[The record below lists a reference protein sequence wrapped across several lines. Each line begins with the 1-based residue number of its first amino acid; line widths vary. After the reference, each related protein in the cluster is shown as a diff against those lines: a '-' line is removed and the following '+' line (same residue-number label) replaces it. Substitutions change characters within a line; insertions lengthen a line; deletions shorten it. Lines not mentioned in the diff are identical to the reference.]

1 MTVKVPHIL
10 VVDDDWM
17 NREVIEAHLST
28 QYYRVTTANNGS
40 RALQVV
46 TDDPPDLVML
56 DVLLPDISGI
66 DVCSRIKTT
75 HESQFIPV
83 IIVTALEGEEDKV
96 RAIEAGAD
104 DFITKPFSSL
114 LLLTRVKSLL
124 RMKRLNDELQ
134 ERTDLLL
141 QVLHRHIDQDIAEII
156 LIDPDRY
163 LKLGGETR
171 RVTVFFGD
179 ISGFTAFAEQH
190 GAQEVVTVLNKIFSE
205 LTSLIFQHHG
215 TFDKYIGDEIM
226 AFFGAPVATGDDT
239 LNAVSMAYK
248 MQQSFNKIREELGP
262 NLANITLEMGL
273 HIGEAVVGNVG
284 SEQTMNY
291 TVIGDVVNT
300 AHRLQEAA
308 TGGQILISEAIYQEV
323 APMIEVEQL
332 ESKVLPGKREPMVV
346 YEVKGLKD
354 AGLP

>member
-1 MTVKVPHIL
+1 MTIKQAHIL

-28 QYYRVTTANNGS
+28 QHYRITTVNSGAK
-40 RALQVV
+40 ALEVIN
-46 TDDPPDLVML
+46 DDPPDLVML
-56 DVLLPDISGI
+56 DILLSDISGI
-66 DVCSRIKTT
+66 EVCTRIKAI
-75 HESQFIPV
+75 HELRFIPV
-83 IIVTALEGEEDKV
+83 IVITALEGEEDKV
-96 RAIEAGAD
+96 RAIDAGAD
-104 DFITKPFSSL
+104 DFMTKPFSSL
-114 LLLTRVKSLL
+114 LLMTRVKSLL

-134 ERTDLLL
+134 ERTDLLQQIL
-141 QVLHRHIDQDIAEII
+141 NRHINQDIAEII

-179 ISGFTAFAEQH
+179 ISGFTAFAELRS
-190 GAQEVVTVLNKIFSE
+190 AQEVVTILNKIFSE

-239 LNAVSMAYK
+239 LNAVSMACK
-248 MQQSFNKIREELGP
+248 MRESFNRIRDELGP
-262 NLANITLEMGL
+262 EFAGITLEMGL

-284 SEQTMNY
+284 SEQAMNY

-308 TGGQILISEAIYQEV
+308 NGGQILISDDIYQEIGEMLD
-323 APMIEVEQL
+323 AKKL
-332 ESKVLPGKREPMVV
+332 EPHILPGKRDPLIV
-346 YEVKGLKD
+346 YQVNGVKD